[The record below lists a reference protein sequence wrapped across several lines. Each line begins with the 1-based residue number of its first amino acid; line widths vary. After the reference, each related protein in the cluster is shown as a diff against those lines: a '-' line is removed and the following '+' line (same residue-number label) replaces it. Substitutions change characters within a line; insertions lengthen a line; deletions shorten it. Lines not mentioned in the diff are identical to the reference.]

1 MFHFGRRVYI
11 MIKNQKIY
19 MPTCSGVFW
28 PCWVVHGMAVLSS
41 MVCYQWLER
50 CLACGGA
57 VQSVSLSPGQVEDGS
72 MVLLL
77 PQILGGGG
85 GNFNARRR
93 PYRSETLTYAERTVV
108 SEISAFKTF
117 DQGF

>member
-1 MFHFGRRVYI
+1 MLDHAR
-11 MIKNQKIY
+11 MIL
-19 MPTCSGVFW
+19 
-28 PCWVVHGMAVLSS
+28 LSS
-41 MVCYQWLER
+41 IARYHWVER

-85 GNFNARRR
+85 NFNARRR
-93 PYRSETLTYAERTVV
+93 LYRSETLTYAERAVG
-108 SEISAFKTF
+108 SEITAFKTF
-117 DQGF
+117 DQGL